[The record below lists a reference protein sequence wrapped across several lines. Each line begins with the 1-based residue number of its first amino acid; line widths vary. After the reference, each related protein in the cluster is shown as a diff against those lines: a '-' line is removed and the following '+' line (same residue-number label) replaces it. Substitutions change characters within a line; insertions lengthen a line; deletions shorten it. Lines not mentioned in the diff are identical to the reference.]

1 MSTIVHMNLVHQGSE
16 QVEKENMINIT
27 FGAPFV
33 GNEAVENYAKENEL
47 SRNMFHFAAV
57 TDIVPGLL
65 SLGHSFRVVLDEAE
79 RQQTKKT
86 RGASVVLNN
95 FVDMREKALSSLES
109 KCKTAIEAYFAQDG
123 KELSTSIAQLM
134 ELMSESS
141 ESTLQNKYK
150 DSDYV
155 PIGNAVILAQGRPA
169 EKMDQGPKIKERILQ
184 SALEDQVR
192 QMSKEEI
199 VAGHSLENYEVL
211 VEGNGFKTFPR
222 DDQRI
227 KLNKIPLRH
236 KFDPA
241 KFEFLTLCD
250 SPEVRF
256 VPPATA
262 GGSVKLDQANS
273 ANLLLML

>member
-1 MSTIVHMNLVHQGSE
+1 
-16 QVEKENMINIT
+16 
-27 FGAPFV
+27 
-33 GNEAVENYAKENEL
+33 
-47 SRNMFHFAAV
+47 
-57 TDIVPGLL
+57 
-65 SLGHSFRVVLDEAE
+65 
-79 RQQTKKT
+79 
-86 RGASVVLNN
+86 
-95 FVDMREKALSSLES
+95 
-109 KCKTAIEAYFAQDG
+109 
-123 KELSTSIAQLM
+123 M

-141 ESTLQNKYK
+141 ESTLQNEYK

-155 PIGNAVILAQGRPA
+155 PIGNSVILAQGRPA

-192 QMSKEEI
+192 QMSKEKI
-199 VAGHSLENYEVL
+199 LAGHSLENYEVL

-227 KLNKIPLRH
+227 KLNNIPLRQ

-262 GGSVKLDQANS
+262 GGSEKLDQVNS
-273 ANLLLML
+273 ANLLLIF